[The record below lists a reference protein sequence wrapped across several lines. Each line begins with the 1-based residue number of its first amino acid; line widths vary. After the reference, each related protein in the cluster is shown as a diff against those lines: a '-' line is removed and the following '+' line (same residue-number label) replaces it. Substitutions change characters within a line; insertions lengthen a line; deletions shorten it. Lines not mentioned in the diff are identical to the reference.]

1 MTPLTFQNFTLAGV
15 VLCVVAAIF
24 SAVVLPAIAAPTFF
38 TASCI
43 LLALAFWT
51 HRSQF
56 GVQEYERNTMKYT
69 LRNAASGIVIII
81 VILGILGFFM
91 FNKYNSAGP
100 SMPAMAMPTVGGG
113 LVSVAKNAVSR
124 IKDVM
129 RSGTMDL

>member
-1 MTPLTFQNFTLAGV
+1 MTPLTFQNLTLAGV
-15 VLCVVAAIF
+15 VLCVVAAVF
-24 SAVVLPAIAAPTFF
+24 AAVVLPSIAAPTFF

-51 HRSQF
+51 HRAQF

-69 LRNAASGIVIII
+69 LRSSASAIVIVL
-81 VILGILGFFM
+81 VILGIIGFFI
-91 FNKYNSAGP
+91 FNKNNSSSP
-100 SMPAMAMPTVGGG
+100 SMPALAMPTVGGG

-129 RSGTMDL
+129 RTGTMDL